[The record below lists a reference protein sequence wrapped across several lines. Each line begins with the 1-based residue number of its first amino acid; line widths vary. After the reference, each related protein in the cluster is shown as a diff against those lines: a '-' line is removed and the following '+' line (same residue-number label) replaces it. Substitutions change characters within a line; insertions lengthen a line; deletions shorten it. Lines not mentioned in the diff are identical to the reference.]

1 MRAALRMAIVAAG
14 LVVVWQAVVWVT
26 EAQPFILPGPPAVA
40 AALVGHAGLLLPHA
54 GTTLV
59 EILLGLAVGAA
70 LGALSALVVAHVR
83 PARLWLLPVL
93 VASQAVP
100 VFAIAPLLVLW
111 LGYGMASKVA
121 MAVLII
127 FFPVTAAFYDGLS
140 RTDPGWLD
148 LARSMGASR
157 WRQLLHLRIP
167 AALPACAS
175 GLRVATAVAPIG
187 AIVGEWVG
195 ASAGLGYLMLHANAR
210 MQVDL
215 MFAALI
221 VLAAMALTLYFTV
234 DRLLRLAVPWQVDT
248 LYREPAED
256 PNEP

>member
-1 MRAALRMAIVAAG
+1 MKAALRMAVVAAG

-59 EILLGLAVGAA
+59 EILLGLAIGAA

-148 LARSMGASR
+148 LARTMNASR
-157 WRQLLHLRIP
+157 WSTLRHLRIP
-167 AALPACAS
+167 AALPALSS
-175 GLRVATAVAPIG
+175 GLRVAAAVAPIG
-187 AIVGEWVG
+187 AVVGEWVG
-195 ASAGLGYLMLHANAR
+195 SSGGLGYLMLHANAR
-210 MQVDL
+210 MQIDV
-215 MFAALI
+215 MFAALFTLA
-221 VLAAMALTLYFTV
+221 VLAVALYFTV
-234 DRLLRLAVPWQVDT
+234 DVALRRALPWLPDSVPDN
-248 LYREPAED
+248 D
-256 PNEP
+256 

>member
-1 MRAALRMAIVAAG
+1 MRAALRMAVVAAG
-14 LVVVWQAVVWVT
+14 LVAVWQAVVWVT
-26 EAQPFILPGPPAVA
+26 DAQPFILPGPPAVA

-59 EILLGLAVGAA
+59 EILLGLAIGAV
-70 LGALSALVVAHVR
+70 LGAFSALVVAHVR

-140 RTDPGWLD
+140 RTDPGLLD

-234 DRLLRLAVPWQVDT
+234 DRLLRLAVPWQADT
-248 LYREPAED
+248 LLQEPAED
-256 PNEP
+256 PNAP